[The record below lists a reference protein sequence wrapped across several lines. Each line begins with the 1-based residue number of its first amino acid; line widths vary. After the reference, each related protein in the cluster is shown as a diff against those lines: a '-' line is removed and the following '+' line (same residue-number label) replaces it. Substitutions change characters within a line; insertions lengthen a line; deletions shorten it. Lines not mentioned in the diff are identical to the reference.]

1 MTNMKFKKIANMND
15 RANGI
20 CSIYDL
26 CSKTVIFRHRS
37 TDNTHKQLYRYQP
50 FPLSLTGHL
59 RVNLRYNF
67 AYYDKDIKCQDFDIE
82 DLQLKHHR
90 RRVNNGK
97 KF

>member
-1 MTNMKFKKIANMND
+1 MKFKKIANMND

-26 CSKTVIFRHRS
+26 CSKTVNFRHRS
-37 TDNTHKQLYRYQP
+37 TNNTHKQLYRYQP